1 MVKGQK
7 SKEQLDSLFFTF
19 HFSLFTYMS
28 TLDFWSNYDC
38 YSNFFPK
45 KSCHLYQVI
54 ISLFPNKKAFW
65 NV

>member
-28 TLDFWSNYDC
+28 TPDFWSNYDNNLI
-38 YSNFFPK
+38 SFLK
-45 KSCHLYQVI
+45 KHVI
-54 ISLFPNKKAFW
+54 YTKLTRWRN
-65 NV
+65 